1 MVLFFSGSQSKSKLN
16 WDWTFSITEPSGCI
30 PTPYSWLSGLPQLR
44 PLFYNSIWKTPLRH
58 QNYLHFSTLHL
69 FPPHRPLMCQAVW
82 LDYLLFLCED
92 WKLVSEPKR
101 PLKLSRNKE
110 ISPSPG
116 CSEFEHV
123 YCQMDWLIRKN
134 IRSSHSKMV
143 LKFHAVST
151 LPHHLLTYSEGTQ
164 HKGQLFTTLLLLAA
178 SSKKHNQ
185 HSQKTS
191 NLSKYCNY
199 FNCTHAKWYRSLLLL
214 EIIIRL
220 FITTVT
226 LVYSQQVKCGNLG
239 MTWLCSN
246 SPTSHL
252 LNLVRNMSFLFILFS
267 CKSFTYHSFTRLCN
281 RFDIYEKTSLAHLC
295 SQGMIETCKIFD
307 FRFPANS
314 NNL

>member
-1 MVLFFSGSQSKSKLN
+1 
-16 WDWTFSITEPSGCI
+16 
-30 PTPYSWLSGLPQLR
+30 
-44 PLFYNSIWKTPLRH
+44 
-58 QNYLHFSTLHL
+58 
-69 FPPHRPLMCQAVW
+69 MCRAVW

-116 CSEFEHV
+116 CSEFEHI

-134 IRSSHSKMV
+134 IKSSHSKMV

-178 SSKKHNQ
+178 SWKKHNQ

-199 FNCTHAKWYRSLLLL
+199 FNCTPAKWYRSLLLL
-214 EIIIRL
+214 EIIISL

-226 LVYSQQVKCGNLG
+226 LGYSQQVKCGNLG
-239 MTWLCSN
+239 MTLLKFSN
-246 SPTSHL
+246 FTSTKPGEKYVISFYFFLQVFYLPVLHNSVTNLTFENFISPFMLTRYDW
-252 LNLVRNMSFLFILFS
+252 NL
-267 CKSFTYHSFTRLCN
+267 
-281 RFDIYEKTSLAHLC
+281 
-295 SQGMIETCKIFD
+295 
-307 FRFPANS
+307 
-314 NNL
+314 

>member
-1 MVLFFSGSQSKSKLN
+1 MSGSQSKFKLN

-30 PTPYSWLSGLPQLR
+30 PTPYSWLSGL
-44 PLFYNSIWKTPLRH
+44 NSICKTPLRY
-58 QNYLHFSTLHL
+58 QNYLHFSTLSHYTCP
-69 FPPHRPLMCQAVW
+69 PPHRPLMCQAVW

-116 CSEFEHV
+116 YSEFEHV
-123 YCQMDWLIRKN
+123 YCEMDWLIRKN
-134 IRSSHSKMV
+134 IKSSHSKVV

-199 FNCTHAKWYRSLLLL
+199 FNCTPAKWYRSLLLL
-214 EIIIRL
+214 KIIISL

-226 LVYSQQVKCGNLG
+226 LGYSQQVQCGNLG

-252 LNLVRNMSFLFILFS
+252 LNLVGNMSFLFILFS
-267 CKSFTYHSFTRLCN
+267 CKSFNYQ
-281 RFDIYEKTSLAHLC
+281 FDTTL
-295 SQGMIETCKIFD
+295 
-307 FRFPANS
+307 
-314 NNL
+314 